1 MIDRKIDKYVHIDIH
16 YTIRPDIHENTLL
29 SPVNKGRFT
38 QRKRDE
44 KRERESTS

>member
-29 SPVNKGRFT
+29 SPVNKGRCT
-38 QRKRDE
+38 ERKRDE
-44 KRERESTS
+44 KGEREGSS